1 MSTKTVRPDGL
12 GVEIAALLTEY
23 SDEIADA
30 IKEDCKQVAKETA
43 DELRQTSPK
52 RTGIYASGWKAKIAF
67 ENRET
72 IRIAVHNS
80 KKPQITQ
87 LLEFGHI
94 TKNGTG
100 RKYENTPEHPH
111 ILAAE
116 QHAREKLEQKAK
128 VTMK

>member
-1 MSTKTVRPDGL
+1 MSTKTVHPDGL

-30 IKEDCKQVAKETA
+30 IKEDCKQVANETA

-52 RTGIYASGWKAKIAF
+52 RTGVYASGWKVKPVF

-72 IRIAVHNS
+72 IRLAVYNS
-80 KKPQITQ
+80 KKPQIAQ

-100 RKYENTPEHPH
+100 RKYDDTPKHPH
-111 ILAAE
+111 IIAAE

-128 VTMK
+128 VTVK